1 MFLHD
6 NPILFLLALAILFL
20 YVAFAIQ
27 LILRAKPADRLPVSV
42 ASIMLVPLG
51 GSLAVLALVSMA
63 QHGINWGDSF
73 NLFIS
78 ALLLAAAA
86 YIFIPQQTAQ

>member
-1 MFLHD
+1 MFLYD

-63 QHGINWGDSF
+63 QHGINWG
-73 NLFIS
+73 
-78 ALLLAAAA
+78 ALLLAAAT